1 MFSTPPP
8 TLPEHLRRAQALAN
22 LICHSWD
29 DRYLLCACTAEP
41 RKAEGHTDFFF
52 LSLNLNLFTYRVNF
66 LKLTQSPHSKL
77 AGDLG
82 EEGHTHTHELLTG
95 GSICWEA
102 DTDDKALFQTLLRQE
117 RGKVLYL
124 LLSVHTRTQFGGVP
138 ALPDRTCV
146 AESEGRAQIQDR
158 LIFQSSF
165 STGGIAFCLS
175 CPVSSIYEVLAA
187 TLDDNFGDRQ
197 LEWKESL
204 VL

>member
-8 TLPEHLRRAQALAN
+8 TLPEHLRKAQALAN

-102 DTDDKALFQTLLRQE
+102 DTDDKALFQTLLR
-117 RGKVLYL
+117 
-124 LLSVHTRTQFGGVP
+124 
-138 ALPDRTCV
+138 
-146 AESEGRAQIQDR
+146 
-158 LIFQSSF
+158 
-165 STGGIAFCLS
+165 
-175 CPVSSIYEVLAA
+175 
-187 TLDDNFGDRQ
+187 
-197 LEWKESL
+197 
-204 VL
+204 